1 MTTRN
6 TNNKL
11 PSRMAAT
18 EEPPSKKTKYSK
30 LRNIIPEEEIDV
42 DTEPELTL
50 PVAIKNEDIRAIDY
64 LLNKKIDVNINQES
78 SSPALDRA
86 VETQN
91 SEVIN
96 KLVDHKDDI
105 DIINENKTALHLAVE
120 QINKAMV
127 EIRQK
132 PIINERKVNLRDQGH
147 PTHLNVAIKSGYF
160 ERLRLL
166 INSVEDIKEIVSI
179 FHPLYYAAQ
188 YNAVEEAEYLITQGA
203 DVDTFNNNSSSPFY
217 QCTPLSVA
225 INCGSFE
232 VAQLLINN
240 QASVHTQTKW
250 GKKPIDLA
258 IEKGNYRIFKLLVDS
273 GATVDL
279 SYQDINRSHWAAYH
293 NSLDIAEYL
302 FFIGDDIHSSCLHR
316 LSDFY
321 QYTPLHVAI
330 QQGSFEVAQFL
341 LSKGADVNICGK
353 NGETPLTIAIE
364 KKNSELFQLLFDA
377 EAKIHNCPN
386 EDSPLHQA
394 VAENNHYVT
403 KFLLERGFDVNVIFI
418 GIAVDQSNYELYELL
433 LKAGADINKPTN
445 MTLLHRAVGVNNY
458 RIADDLIERGA
469 DVNAI
474 DRFETS
480 KYRGCSPLQISIM
493 NENKEIA
500 SLLLEKQAKV
510 NDKKFV
516 KTPLGIACECGNF
529 ELVKI
534 LVNAGADINQISNKA
549 MPLYWAV
556 YKQNY
561 QIVEYLIDCNAHVNI
576 FCKDETLLYHAV
588 IRGHIK
594 IVELLLENG
603 AKVNAVNDSG
613 ETALIAAVLGNNLEL
628 MKILINAG
636 AQVNLRNNKHHLPLH
651 RAVQRRNYSITRYL
665 IEQGADINSVRFNS
679 TPLTNACSVGSKD
692 IAELLIKNGA
702 VIDDGRICMTA
713 LGIAC
718 QQADFELVELLV
730 NFGASV
736 DFLSD
741 DATPLYWAVKSKNL
755 NFVKYFIDY
764 GVKDINAGHWGNTP
778 LFLAIGNQDLNIV
791 ELLLE
796 HRATMENNGPVAL
809 GLAIKTRNLK
819 LVELILHAE
828 GLDINAPGLGTQTP
842 LEIVV
847 QDQNVELMKLLLN
860 YRANIDFITRQSRK
874 FIFHVLHV
882 GTIEMQKIILSE
894 NIDINCRDINDETL
908 LLTAIRKRSFRI
920 TKLILMREDFVN
932 INDVAQGE
940 SALHEAAKQAHPLIL
955 NLLLNAGADI
965 NLVNKA
971 DQTAISTTN
980 IERIKKIIREHM
992 VKLKAAGW
1000 SIINQNRKA
1009 IKHTKGLYDFYIECL
1024 KEVELMKNLKIDKT
1038 IMSYYDVMHMKQHE
1052 MAVKLNNFN
1061 DETLNEQEL
1070 QLQFPLYGQI
1080 IYYRLVKSLQ
1090 RKKLLN
1096 TSTNVFGTLL
1106 SGQLPFDIIRAINP
1120 YLNNRDLKVLS
1131 LC

>member
-1 MTTRN
+1 MAQNHDQRQSHRRILVTSLNYITIEMTTRKI
-6 TNNKL
+6 NNNL
-11 PSRMAAT
+11 PSQMTAT

-30 LRNIIPEEEIDV
+30 LRNIIPEEEMDV

-78 SSPALDRA
+78 SPPALDLA

-96 KLVDHKDDI
+96 K
-105 DIINENKTALHLAVE
+105 
-120 QINKAMV
+120 
-127 EIRQK
+127 
-132 PIINERKVNLRDQGH
+132 KVNLRDQGH
-147 PTHLNVAIKSGYF
+147 PTHLNVAIKSVYF

-166 INSVEDIKEIVSI
+166 MNSVEDIKEIVSI

-188 YNAVEEAEYLITQGA
+188 YNAVEEAEYLIAQGA
-203 DVDTFNNNSSSPFY
+203 DVETFNNNSSSPFY

-232 VAQLLINN
+232 MAQLLINN

-250 GKKPIDLA
+250 DKKPIDLA
-258 IEKGNYRIFKLLVDS
+258 IEKG
-273 GATVDL
+273 
-279 SYQDINRSHWAAYH
+279 
-293 NSLDIAEYL
+293 
-302 FFIGDDIHSSCLHR
+302 DDIHSNCLHR

-353 NGETPLTIAIE
+353 NGETPLKIAIE

-403 KFLLERGFDVNVIFI
+403 KFLLERGFDVNVICKCPVSKYSGYTPLQLAVSTENLEIINLLFKYKADVNKNTKKLGSVI

-433 LKAGADINKPTN
+433 LKAGADIRKSTN

-469 DVNAI
+469 DVNVI
-474 DRFETS
+474 KRFETS
-480 KYRGCSPLQISIM
+480 KYRGCSPLRLQISIM

-510 NDKKFV
+510 HDKKFV
-516 KTPLGIACECGNF
+516 ETPLGIACEC
-529 ELVKI
+529 
-534 LVNAGADINQISNKA
+534 
-549 MPLYWAV
+549 
-556 YKQNY
+556 
-561 QIVEYLIDCNAHVNI
+561 
-576 FCKDETLLYHAV
+576 DETLLYHAV
-588 IRGHIK
+588 SSGHIK

-603 AKVNAVNDSG
+603 AKVNAINDSG

-665 IEQGADINSVRFNS
+665 IEQGADINSVRFNR
-679 TPLTNACSVGSKD
+679 TPLTHTCSIGSKD

-702 VIDDGRICMTA
+702 VIDDGRVCMTA

-736 DFLSD
+736 DFLSG

-778 LFLAIGNQDLNIV
+778 LFSAIGNQDLNIV

-796 HRATMENNGPVAL
+796 HRATMDNNGPVAL

-828 GLDINAPGLGTQTP
+828 GSDINAPGLGTQTP
-842 LEIVV
+842 LEILV

-894 NIDINCRDINDETL
+894 NIDINCRDINDKTL
-908 LLTAIRKRSFRI
+908 LLAAIRKRSFRI

-940 SALHEAAKQAHPLIL
+940 SALHEAAKQAYPLIL
-955 NLLLNAGADI
+955 NLLLNAGADV

-971 DQTAISTTN
+971 DQTAINTTN

-1038 IMSYYDVMHMKQHE
+1038 IMNYYDVMHMKQHE

-1120 YLNNRDLKVLS
+1120 YLNNRDLKALS

>member
-64 LLNKKIDVNINQES
+64 LLNKKIDVNINQKS
-78 SSPALDRA
+78 SPPALDLA

-105 DIINENKTALHLAVE
+105 DVINENKTALHLAVE

-166 INSVEDIKEIVSI
+166 MNSVEDIKEIVSI

-341 LSKGADVNICGK
+341 FSKGADVNICGK

-516 KTPLGIACECGNF
+516 KTPLGIACEC
-529 ELVKI
+529 
-534 LVNAGADINQISNKA
+534 
-549 MPLYWAV
+549 
-556 YKQNY
+556 
-561 QIVEYLIDCNAHVNI
+561 
-576 FCKDETLLYHAV
+576 DETLLYHAV

-665 IEQGADINSVRFNS
+665 IEQGADINSVRFNR
-679 TPLTNACSVGSKD
+679 TPLTRACSIGSKD

-702 VIDDGRICMTA
+702 VIDDGRVCMTA

-955 NLLLNAGADI
+955 NLLLNAGADV
-965 NLVNKA
+965 NLGTHGK
-971 DQTAISTTN
+971 
-980 IERIKKIIREHM
+980 IEGR
-992 VKLKAAGW
+992 W
-1000 SIINQNRKA
+1000 
-1009 IKHTKGLYDFYIECL
+1009 
-1024 KEVELMKNLKIDKT
+1024 
-1038 IMSYYDVMHMKQHE
+1038 
-1052 MAVKLNNFN
+1052 
-1061 DETLNEQEL
+1061 
-1070 QLQFPLYGQI
+1070 
-1080 IYYRLVKSLQ
+1080 LVY
-1090 RKKLLN
+1090 N
-1096 TSTNVFGTLL
+1096 
-1106 SGQLPFDIIRAINP
+1106 
-1120 YLNNRDLKVLS
+1120 
-1131 LC
+1131 